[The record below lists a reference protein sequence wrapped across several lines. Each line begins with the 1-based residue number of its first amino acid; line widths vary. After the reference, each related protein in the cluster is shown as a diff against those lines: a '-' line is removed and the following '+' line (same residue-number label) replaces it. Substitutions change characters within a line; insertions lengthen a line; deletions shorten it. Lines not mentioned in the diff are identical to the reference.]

1 MRNKIN
7 CAAAVVACATGL
19 LAAATAFAQTSP
31 DATTRQAAANLAVNL
46 CSTCH
51 GPEGR
56 GDNPLVPRLAGQQ
69 RAYIEVQLKAFRS
82 QSRNDP
88 EAHDYMWGIAAT
100 LNDNIVAGLAD
111 YYAAQKPAA
120 GVPAR
125 DAALAATG
133 KALFDKGSPDR
144 GIPPCAACHG
154 KDAEGMSVFPR
165 LAGQHGQY
173 LARQMQLIQ
182 KKLRESPVMHGA
194 LKELTDE
201 DIVAVATYLQSR

>member
-7 CAAAVVACATGL
+7 SAAAVVACAISL

-31 DATTRQAAANLAVNL
+31 DATIRQAAANLAVNL

-111 YYAAQKPAA
+111 YYAAQNPAA
-120 GVPAR
+120 GVPLR

-182 KKLRESPVMHGA
+182 KKLRDSPVMHGA